1 MAITTPLIIKMSS
14 KDDFVFSKSALMST
28 KAGKEI
34 LKQAL
39 LRERGY
45 KQYNKYKL
53 KYENEFEDFTKRF
66 LLSLNRRII
75 SDTSPNSTLSQFSEE
90 VGSAEME
97 LDSSKIENIKTRLS
111 RPEILADRVQRIL
124 DSNFVKMTFPVFNA
138 LFDGSVSYFKE
149 DLSNELRTSII
160 DGHIIAIDLSEPM
173 DRIMDKD
180 EDLEYL
186 DDYRLMNPYILDIAR
201 EKISQGGESVLK
213 AFEEGFKDARIGQ
226 LIDHKLKMK
235 PESINDELM
244 IGCYKKYR
252 SIMGTAGRN
261 MALNQTPLNEI
272 YHLGMSKASES
283 VGCGN
288 EMQDAIN
295 EGSIK
300 IPSWPLYYS
309 LIAND
314 VRKGFQLTLKKS
326 EIYLDEAKLALEF
339 LPEEFELKPFLI
351 FLFLTVSHYN
361 QYWYHDITKRDL
373 FKYFE
378 RTIHPLT
385 RKFI

>member
-1 MAITTPLIIKMSS
+1 MSS
-14 KDDFVFSKSALMST
+14 KDDFVFSKGALMST

-53 KYENEFEDFTKRF
+53 KYETEFEDFTKRF
-66 LLSLNRRII
+66 LLSLHQRIT
-75 SDTSPNSTLSQFSEE
+75 SDTSPSSTLSKFAEE
-90 VGSAEME
+90 VGSQEME
-97 LDSSKIENIKTRLS
+97 LDSSKIENIKNRLS

-173 DRIMDKD
+173 DRIIDKD
-180 EDLEYL
+180 EDIEYL

-201 EKISQGGESVLK
+201 EKISQGGDSVLK
-213 AFEEGFKDARIGQ
+213 AFEDGFKDARIGQ

-235 PESINDELM
+235 PESITDELM

-261 MALNQTPLNEI
+261 MALNQTPLSEI

-295 EGSIK
+295 EGAIK

-314 VRKGFQLTLKKS
+314 VRKGFELTLKKS

-339 LPEEFELKPFLI
+339 LPEEFELKPFLM
-351 FLFLTVSHYN
+351 FLFLTVNHYN

>member
-1 MAITTPLIIKMSS
+1 
-14 KDDFVFSKSALMST
+14 MST

-34 LKQAL
+34 LKQAI

-53 KYENEFEDFTKRF
+53 KYETEFEDFTKRF
-66 LLSLNRRII
+66 LLSLHRRII
-75 SDTSPNSTLSQFSEE
+75 SDTSPSSTLSKFAEE
-90 VGSAEME
+90 VGSQEMD
-97 LDSSKIENIKTRLS
+97 LDSSKIENIKNRLS

-138 LFDGSVSYFKE
+138 LFDGSVAFFKE
-149 DLSNELRTSII
+149 DISNELRTSII

-186 DDYRLMNPYILDIAR
+186 DDYRLMNPYILDLAR
-201 EKISQGGESVLK
+201 EKISFGGDSVLK
-213 AFEEGFKDARIGQ
+213 AFEDGFKDARIGQ
-226 LIDHKLKMK
+226 LIDNKLKVK
-235 PESINDELM
+235 PESITDELM

-252 SIMGTAGRN
+252 SVMGTAGRN

-295 EGSIK
+295 EGAIK

-314 VRKGFQLTLKKS
+314 VRKGFELTLKKS

-339 LPEEFELKPFLI
+339 LPEEFELKPFLM

-361 QYWYHDITKRDL
+361 QVL
-373 FKYFE
+373 VS
-378 RTIHPLT
+378 
-385 RKFI
+385 

>member
-1 MAITTPLIIKMSS
+1 MSS
-14 KDDFVFSKSALMST
+14 KDDFVFSKGALMST

-53 KYENEFEDFTKRF
+53 KYETEFEDFTKRF
-66 LLSLNRRII
+66 LLSLHQRIT
-75 SDTSPNSTLSQFSEE
+75 SDTSTSSTLSKFAEE
-90 VGSAEME
+90 VGSQEME
-97 LDSSKIENIKTRLS
+97 LDSSKIENIKNRLS
-111 RPEILADRVQRIL
+111 RPEILANRVQRIL

-149 DLSNELRTSII
+149 DISNELRTSII

-180 EDLEYL
+180 EDIEYL

-201 EKISQGGESVLK
+201 EKISQGGDSVLK
-213 AFEEGFKDARIGQ
+213 AFEDGFKDARIGQ

-235 PESINDELM
+235 PESITDELM

-261 MALNQTPLNEI
+261 MALNQTPLSEI

-295 EGSIK
+295 EGAIK

-314 VRKGFQLTLKKS
+314 VRKGFELTLKKS

-339 LPEEFELKPFLI
+339 LPEEFELRPFLL
-351 FLFLTVSHYN
+351 FLFLTVNHYN

>member
-1 MAITTPLIIKMSS
+1 MSS
-14 KDDFVFSKSALMST
+14 KDDFVFSKSALMSN

-34 LKQAL
+34 LKQVL

-53 KYENEFEDFTKRF
+53 KYEMEYEDFTKSF
-66 LLSLNRRII
+66 LLSLHRKII
-75 SDTSPNSTLSQFSEE
+75 SDQNPSNTVSLFAEE
-90 VGSAEME
+90 VNSNEME
-97 LDSSKIENIKTRLS
+97 LDPSITEDVKTRLS

-124 DSNFVKMTFPVFNA
+124 NSNFVKMTFPVFNA
-138 LFDGSVSYFKE
+138 LFDGSISYFKE

-173 DRIMDKD
+173 DRIIDKD

-201 EKISQGGESVLK
+201 EKISQGGDSVIK
-213 AFEEGFKDARIGQ
+213 AFEDGFKDARIGQ
-226 LIDHKLKMK
+226 FIDNKLKNK
-235 PESINDELM
+235 PESINDEHM

-272 YHLGMSKASES
+272 YYLGMAKASES

-288 EMQDAIN
+288 EKQDSIN
-295 EGSIK
+295 EGAIK

-309 LIAND
+309 LIANN
-314 VRKGFQLTLKKS
+314 VKKGFELTLKKS
-326 EIYLDEAKLALEF
+326 EIYLNEAKLSLEF
-339 LPEEFELKPFLI
+339 LPNEFELKPFLE
-351 FLFLTVSHYN
+351 FLFLTVNHYN
-361 QYWYHDITKRDL
+361 QYWYNDIIKRDL

-378 RTIHPLT
+378 RTINPLT
-385 RKFI
+385 RKLL

>member
-1 MAITTPLIIKMSS
+1 MSS
-14 KDDFVFSKSALMST
+14 KDTFVFSKGALMST
-28 KAGKEI
+28 RAGKDI
-34 LKQAL
+34 LKQVL

-45 KQYNKYKL
+45 KQYNKYKV
-53 KYENEFEDFTKRF
+53 KYELEFEDFNKRF
-66 LLSLNRRII
+66 LLSLHRRII
-75 SDTSPNSTLSQFSEE
+75 SDQNPGATVMQFAEE
-90 VGSAEME
+90 VGSQEME
-97 LDSSKIENIKTRLS
+97 LDSSKIEDVKTRLS

-124 DSNFVKMTFPVFNA
+124 NSNFVKMTFPVFNA
-138 LFDGSVSYFKE
+138 LYDGAISYFKDDIST
-149 DLSNELRTSII
+149 DLRNSII

-180 EDLEYL
+180 EDVEFL

-201 EKISQGGESVLK
+201 EKISEGGESVLH
-213 AFEEGFKDARIGQ
+213 AFEDGFKDARIGQ
-226 LIDHKLKMK
+226 LIDYKLKMK
-235 PESINDELM
+235 PESITDEHM

-252 SIMGTAGRN
+252 AIMGTAGRN
-261 MALNQTPLNEI
+261 MAFNQAPLNEI
-272 YHLGMSKASES
+272 YSLGMSKASES

-314 VRKGFQLTLKKS
+314 VRKGFEITLKKS
-326 EIYLDEAKLALEF
+326 SLYLNEAKLAIEF
-339 LPEEFELKPFLI
+339 LPEEFDLKPFLE

-361 QYWYHDITKRDL
+361 QYWYNDIIKRDL

-378 RTIHPLT
+378 RTISPLID
-385 RKFI
+385 K

>member
-1 MAITTPLIIKMSS
+1 MVITTPLIIKMSS

-34 LKQAL
+34 LKQAI
-39 LRERGY
+39 LREKGY
-45 KQYNKYKL
+45 KQYTKYKL
-53 KYENEFEDFTKRF
+53 KYESEFEDFTKRF
-66 LLSLNRRII
+66 LLSLHRRII
-75 SDTSPNSTLSQFSEE
+75 SDTSPNSTLSQFADE
-90 VGSAEME
+90 VGSQDME
-97 LDSSKIENIKTRLS
+97 LDTSKVEDIKTRLS

-201 EKISQGGESVLK
+201 EKISQGGDSVLK
-213 AFEEGFKDARIGQ
+213 AFEDGFKDARIGQ

-235 PESINDELM
+235 PESITDELM

-261 MALNQTPLNEI
+261 MALNQTPLSEI

-314 VRKGFQLTLKKS
+314 VRKGFHLTLKKS

-339 LPEEFELKPFLI
+339 LPEEFELKPFLV

>member
-1 MAITTPLIIKMSS
+1 MSS
-14 KDDFVFSKSALMST
+14 KDDFVFSKGALMST

-53 KYENEFEDFTKRF
+53 KYETDFEDFTKRF
-66 LLSLNRRII
+66 LLSLHQRIT
-75 SDTSPNSTLSQFSEE
+75 SDTSPSSTLSKFAEE
-90 VGSAEME
+90 VGSQEME
-97 LDSSKIENIKTRLS
+97 LDSSKIENIKNRLS

-124 DSNFVKMTFPVFNA
+124 NSNFVKMTFPVFNA

-149 DLSNELRTSII
+149 DISNELRTSII

-180 EDLEYL
+180 EDIEYL

-201 EKISQGGESVLK
+201 EKISQGGDSVLK
-213 AFEEGFKDARIGQ
+213 AFEDGFKDARIGQ

-235 PESINDELM
+235 PESITDELM

-261 MALNQTPLNEI
+261 MALNQTPLSEI

-295 EGSIK
+295 EGAIK

-314 VRKGFQLTLKKS
+314 VRKGFELTLKKS

-339 LPEEFELKPFLI
+339 LPEEFELKPFLM
-351 FLFLTVSHYN
+351 FLFLTVNHYN